1 MKKIICF
8 LFFMI
13 FGVSFYLFAQN
24 ILYEKGTSRII
35 EYLEFREVDIKDV
48 LRQLSKQYSLN
59 IIFSESV
66 EGLITVQLQDLSIE
80 EALDSIITI
89 NGFVYTKKGRVI
101 KVTTSEEAEREGKQT
116 QIFTLNNAD
125 ASQLKDTL
133 GKVLSSEGTIEADT
147 RSNSLIIADNP
158 GVISKIE
165 DMVPLLDKITP
176 QVLIEA
182 KFIELS
188 LTVTEKLGIEWEN
201 LITSSLAND
210 SFTFPYSLSSEFKFD
225 STDSV
230 NTSFA
235 TLDFTEVQGVFN
247 FLKTSTDSSLVASPR
262 IVTLDNQEASINV
275 GKVIPLPTYTYNDD
289 QGAWEITGWEEY
301 HVGVNLK
308 VTPHVSPSGY
318 IKLKL
323 KPVVSSILEWIGE
336 AGDLNRRPVT
346 ATREVETEVQ
356 IKDGQTVVIG
366 GLIKTEESTVFK
378 KIPFLGDIPLIGWVF
393 RNKTG
398 GTQEDPQD
406 KTDLLIFVTA
416 SIVKQ
421 EEKEL
426 LAFESTLTTSPSR
439 PFKMDLRKVLL
450 K

>member
-1 MKKIICF
+1 
-8 LFFMI
+8 MI
-13 FGVSFYLFAQN
+13 FGVNFYLFAQN

-66 EGLITVQLQDLSIE
+66 QGLITVQLQDLTIE

-101 KVTTSEEAEREGKQT
+101 KVTTPEEAEREGKQT

-125 ASQLKDTL
+125 ASQLKETL
-133 GKVLSSEGTIEADT
+133 EKVLSSEGTVEADT
-147 RSNSLIIADNP
+147 RSNSLIITDNP

-182 KFIELS
+182 KFVELTLS
-188 LTVTEKLGIEWEN
+188 ATEKLGIDWQTI
-201 LITSSLAND
+201 ITASLAND
-210 SFTFPYSLSSEFKFD
+210 SFTFPYSLSSNFKYD
-225 STDSV
+225 SIDYI
-230 NTSFA
+230 NTTFA
-235 TLDFTEVQGVFN
+235 TLDFTQVQGVFE
-247 FLKTSTDSSLVASPR
+247 FLKTRTDSSLIASPR
-262 IVTLDNQEASINV
+262 IVTLDNREASIKV
-275 GKVIPLPTYTYNDD
+275 GKVVPLPNYTYNDD
-289 QGAWEITGWEEY
+289 QGVWEITGWEEY

-318 IKLKL
+318 IKLEL
-323 KPVVSSILEWIGE
+323 RPEVSSILEWIGE

-346 ATREVETEVQ
+346 AAREVETEVQ

-366 GLIKTEESTVFK
+366 GLVKTEESTVFT
-378 KIPFLGDIPLIGWVF
+378 KIPFLGDIPLVGLLF

-398 GTQEDPQD
+398 GTQEDPQE

-416 SIVKQ
+416 SIVRH
-421 EEKEL
+421 EGKEL
-426 LAFESTLTTSPSR
+426 LAFESTLMTSPSR
-439 PFKMDLRKVLL
+439 PFKMDLKKVLL